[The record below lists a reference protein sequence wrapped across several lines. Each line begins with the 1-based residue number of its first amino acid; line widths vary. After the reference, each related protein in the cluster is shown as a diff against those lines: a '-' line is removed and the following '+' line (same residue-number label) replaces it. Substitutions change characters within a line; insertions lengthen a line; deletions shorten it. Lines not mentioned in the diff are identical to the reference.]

1 MEDFTLDLSKEVA
14 QLGEQKEAADDAVP
28 AERRRDP
35 NGELRTKKQFI
46 QEYDPVD
53 GLAYWAKDHLVAYP
67 RPWPRHHSRSSP
79 ARTPMSKATH

>member
-35 NGELRTKKQFI
+35 NGELRTKKQFM

-79 ARTPMSKATH
+79 ARTPA